1 MRKLSK
7 SDKLDKDEE
16 ARIRAQLFASKK
28 SQHFAEGTYVC
39 KPGGGRGL
47 ILGRWFEWLTIE
59 WEDGSVTQERVLA
72 LVNNPH

>member
-16 ARIRAQLFASKK
+16 ARIRAQLFGSKK
-28 SQHFAEGTYVC
+28 SSHFEVSTYVC

-47 ILGRWFEWLTIE
+47 VLARFNEWLTIE

>member
-1 MRKLSK
+1 VRKLSK

-28 SQHFAEGTYVC
+28 SQHFAVGTYLL
-39 KPGGGRGL
+39 KPGGARGE
-47 ILGRWFEWLTIE
+47 ILARHREWLTIL
-59 WEDGSVTQERVLA
+59 WDDGSVAHERVLA